1 MLHNN
6 FFEYVQTN
14 WIIMVKFHEPLW
26 RPFLI
31 YSRSFV
37 EDIAGPIVSES
48 VSSGNNLIWF
58 SKLIVISLIYTKN
71 RNGLSTETWGTPAF
85 VLCFRSFSICY
96 KIWKIFL
103 CGYFYIIRYNEVKF
117 VCVTL
122 GKKIQKK
129 YLYVMMSS
137 LFYLFF

>member
-37 EDIAGPIVSES
+37 KDIAGPIVSES

-58 SKLIVISLIYTKN
+58 SKLTVISLIYTKN

-85 VLCFRSFSICY
+85 VLCFCSLSICY

-103 CGYFYIIRYNEVKF
+103 CGYFYIIRYDEVKF

-122 GKKIQKK
+122 GGK
-129 YLYVMMSS
+129 YRKNTYTSWWVRY
-137 LFYLFF
+137 FIYFF